1 MKNITRH
8 LLPIAL
14 LLSLSATP
22 VCNASTSFADMSAD
36 EITALLARED
46 AMKST
51 PSVSAKDTVTDSGL
65 VILPVSVSAS
75 DLISKVYGIA
85 SPDLPKDECIREVQN
100 RLRLTPSDEDGT
112 IWLESESGY
121 GVNYY
126 GIIPSVSA
134 MARYDGD
141 NPGIAGNGAVDF
153 GYFFLFPY
161 SGAGKREAIRD
172 QTDFC
177 GSLLQEMADIGL
189 PMDLNTATDDLFEA
203 VGQYDN
209 SLVVVRLL
217 DDASGDHDGRF
228 ILILSVEPDA
238 FSPADDIMAEN
249 LR

>member
-22 VCNASTSFADMSAD
+22 VCEASTSFADMSAD
-36 EITALLARED
+36 EITALLARDD
-46 AMKST
+46 AMKNA

-65 VILPVSVSAS
+65 VLLPVSVSAA

-85 SPDLPKDECIREVQN
+85 SPTLSKEECIREAQT
-100 RLRLTPSDEDGT
+100 RLGLTPSDDNGT

-121 GVNYY
+121 GVEYY
-126 GIIPSVSA
+126 GMLPAVSA
-134 MARYDGD
+134 MARYDGGNAD
-141 NPGIAGNGAVDF
+141 GIKDGAADF

-161 SGAGKREAIRD
+161 SGSGKREAIRD

-203 VGQYDN
+203 VGQYDK

-217 DDASGDHDGRF
+217 DDSSGERDGRF
-228 ILILSVEPDA
+228 ILILSIEPDA
-238 FSPADDIMAEN
+238 FSPADDIMAES
-249 LR
+249 LQ